1 MFLQKSKFIDKTT
14 KFFTFLTKES
24 TSPSVKL
31 LLHEISRS
39 KFYTEEGR
47 FR

>member
-1 MFLQKSKFIDKTT
+1 MFLQKSKFIDKTA
-14 KFFTFLTKES
+14 KFLTFLTKVS

-31 LLHEISRS
+31 LLHEISRL
-39 KFYTEEGR
+39 KFYTEKGR